1 MFNYLYLIICLFL
14 NTFLKNIFVY
24 SNKKKMWEYKV
35 YELIDGIND
44 IWLGVWNFLDNRV
57 SIYNIVIKF
66 DLIISYIYSNFNLLL
81 LNILYEY

>member
-1 MFNYLYLIICLFL
+1 M
-14 NTFLKNIFVY
+14 FLKNIFVY

-66 DLIISYIYSNFNLLL
+66 DL
-81 LNILYEY
+81 